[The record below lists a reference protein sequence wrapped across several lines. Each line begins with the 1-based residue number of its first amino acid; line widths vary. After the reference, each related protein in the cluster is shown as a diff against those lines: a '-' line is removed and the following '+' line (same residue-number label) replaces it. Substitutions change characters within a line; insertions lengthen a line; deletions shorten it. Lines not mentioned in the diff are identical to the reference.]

1 MGAHMFRF
9 VDLNV
14 VNPMFGYI
22 TMVFNMDALMGT
34 LLCGNA
40 PTNQEG
46 VYSHQNI
53 SNLSILLGGSVY
65 PFRVIW
71 VELSCMA
78 QVKMFS

>member
-1 MGAHMFRF
+1 MGANMFHF

-14 VNPMFGYI
+14 MNPMFGYI
-22 TMVFNMDALMGT
+22 TMVFHMDALMGT

-40 PTNQEG
+40 PTNQDSA
-46 VYSHQNI
+46 YSHRSI

-65 PFRVIW
+65 PLRVIW

-78 QVKMFS
+78 QVKIYS